1 MGMRDMSYWMS
12 WLVSYT
18 VINTIVTTL
27 ICFTLKIEVIKHSSL
42 IYVWTFIWLYGEAI
56 FGQIVFL
63 QSMFKDTKYA
73 SVVSSLIYFA
83 GVIAYSFVKGDGD
96 DASRTSKL
104 FASIMPQAALIEGSV
119 VLAEYE
125 GNGIGINK
133 STAAIVFFNYS
144 FDTALYML
152 LLDFIIFLLL
162 GLYMDKV
169 LAVGSGQRL
178 SPCFP
183 CMPSYYKACCCR
195 KRQSTGRKS

>member
-1 MGMRDMSYWMS
+1 M
-12 WLVSYT
+12 
-18 VINTIVTTL
+18 
-27 ICFTLKIEVIKHSSL
+27 
-42 IYVWTFIWLYGEAI
+42 
-56 FGQIVFL
+56 
-63 QSMFKDTKYA
+63 
-73 SVVSSLIYFA
+73 YFA

-183 CMPSYYKACCCR
+183 CKPSYYEACCCR
-195 KRQSTGRKS
+195 KRLSTGRKS